1 MLPLIVPANDRSPV
15 RSDAPR
21 SVRSVGTTNRTVVVP
36 ITVVVRIC
44 LANSDSP
51 IGADASGSVDSI
63 GTSGCVAR
71 LREHERSKCNHDGEH
86 RCAVSGE
93 AQRGVFHFGCLRI
106 TGVGD

>member
-1 MLPLIVPANDRSPV
+1 MW
-15 RSDAPR
+15 SDAPR
-21 SVRSVGTTNRTVVVP
+21 SVRSVGTTNRTVMVP

-44 LANSDSP
+44 LANSHGP

-71 LREHERSKCNHDGEH
+71 LREHKRSKCNHDGEH
-86 RCAVSGE
+86 GCAVSGE

-106 TGVGD
+106 RGAGINCIAALQ